1 MSTSRGE
8 PAHACRPLFE
18 LFLLFSDTNRFSLV
32 ERGGCRH
39 GAARLVRVPG
49 SRLVLLDIA
58 PHPSC
63 APRDARSCLPNPRP
77 PLASQTVSP
86 SPTLLLRDALAAA
99 AVAAA
104 NLATATTPPPPSP
117 SLPHPSPTPP
127 PSPPLPSRAP
137 AGRPCDVRVVW
148 CCSCSVMAWC
158 MER

>member
-104 NLATATTPPPPSP
+104 NLATATHATAALALAAA
-117 SLPHPSPTPP
+117 SLAHAAAVTAAALSGPR
-127 PSPPLPSRAP
+127 RAP
-137 AGRPCDVRVVW
+137 VRCACCVVL
-148 CCSCSVMAWC
+148 
-158 MER
+158 